1 MPMRKRSKIA
11 DFCITMFFVF
21 AMLFGIAVFCYPAFS
36 SWWNEKAQTKVI
48 ESYNKAV
55 GDLGSDQTDAIFAR
69 AADYNKAIADHVDE
83 EDKGITKCSTAGGM
97 QNLTVINESGVF
109 SLIMQSKMP
118 DARRFKRWVTSE
130 ILPSIRKTGGYVFD
144 EEAYARRLLS
154 SQSEEVIMSFTAAL
168 KALSRE
174 SEENNTV
181 EHIIR

>member
-1 MPMRKRSKIA
+1 MSNEMMIFRN
-11 DFCITMFFVF
+11 D
-21 AMLFGIAVFCYPAFS
+21 AFS
-36 SWWNEKAQTKVI
+36 DVRTVMIDGVPWFAATDI
-48 ESYNKAV
+48 TRI
-55 GDLGSDQTDAIFAR
+55 LGYKNCS
-69 AADYNKAIADHVDE
+69 KAIADHVDE

-109 SLIMQSKMP
+109 SLILQSKMP

-154 SQSEEVIMSFTAAL
+154 SQSEEVIMYFTAAL

>member
-1 MPMRKRSKIA
+1 MSNEMMIFRN
-11 DFCITMFFVF
+11 D
-21 AMLFGIAVFCYPAFS
+21 AFS
-36 SWWNEKAQTKVI
+36 DVRTVMIDGVPWFAATDITKI
-48 ESYNKAV
+48 
-55 GDLGSDQTDAIFAR
+55 LGYKNCS
-69 AADYNKAIADHVDE
+69 KAIADHVDE

-109 SLIMQSKMP
+109 SLIMQSKMR

-130 ILPSIRKTGGYVFD
+130 ILPTIRKTGGYVFD

-154 SQSEEVIMSFTAAL
+154 SQSEEVIMNFTAAL

>member
-1 MPMRKRSKIA
+1 MSNEMMIFRN
-11 DFCITMFFVF
+11 D
-21 AMLFGIAVFCYPAFS
+21 AFS
-36 SWWNEKAQTKVI
+36 DVRTVMIDGVPWFAATDI
-48 ESYNKAV
+48 TRI
-55 GDLGSDQTDAIFAR
+55 LGYKNCS
-69 AADYNKAIADHVDE
+69 KAIADHVDE

-109 SLIMQSKMP
+109 SLIMQSKMR

-130 ILPSIRKTGGYVFD
+130 ILPTIRKTGGYVFD

-181 EHIIR
+181 EHNSY

>member
-1 MPMRKRSKIA
+1 MSNEMMIFRNDVFSDVRTVMIDGEPWFAATDITKI
-11 DFCITMFFVF
+11 
-21 AMLFGIAVFCYPAFS
+21 
-36 SWWNEKAQTKVI
+36 
-48 ESYNKAV
+48 
-55 GDLGSDQTDAIFAR
+55 LGYKNCS
-69 AADYNKAIADHVDE
+69 KAIADHIDE
-83 EDKGITKCSTAGGM
+83 EDKGKTKCSTAGGM

-109 SLIMQSKMP
+109 SLIMQSKMR

-130 ILPSIRKTGGYVFD
+130 ILPTIRKTGGYVFD

-154 SQSEEVIMSFTAAL
+154 SQSEEVIMNFTAAL

>member
-1 MPMRKRSKIA
+1 MSNEMMIFRN
-11 DFCITMFFVF
+11 D
-21 AMLFGIAVFCYPAFS
+21 AFS
-36 SWWNEKAQTKVI
+36 DVRTVMIDGEPWFAATDVTRI
-48 ESYNKAV
+48 
-55 GDLGSDQTDAIFAR
+55 LG
-69 AADYNKAIADHVDE
+69 YKNCCKAIADHVDE

-109 SLIMQSKMP
+109 SLILQSKMP

-130 ILPSIRKTGGYVFD
+130 ILPTIRKTGGYVFD

>member
-1 MPMRKRSKIA
+1 MSNEMMIFRN
-11 DFCITMFFVF
+11 D
-21 AMLFGIAVFCYPAFS
+21 AFS
-36 SWWNEKAQTKVI
+36 DVRTVMIDGVPWFAATDI
-48 ESYNKAV
+48 TRI
-55 GDLGSDQTDAIFAR
+55 LGYKNCS
-69 AADYNKAIADHVDE
+69 KAIVDHVDE

-130 ILPSIRKTGGYVFD
+130 ILPTIRKTGGYVFD

-154 SQSEEVIMSFTAAL
+154 SLSEEVIMNFTAAL
-168 KALSRE
+168 RALSQE